1 MTRQFVS
8 AEMRLRCFRV
18 LNYVLS
24 TQVAHGIT
32 DRQVYSAIGMS
43 RGHSP
48 RSRTSLLRMLLIKK
62 GHNTPPRP
70 RGTHLSGGGNVA
82 SD

>member
-1 MTRQFVS
+1 MTRLFVS
-8 AEMRLRCFRV
+8 AEIRLRCFRV

-43 RGHSP
+43 P
-48 RSRTSLLRMLLIKK
+48 RTFTSLKNLTIEDVTNQK
-62 GHNTPPRP
+62 G
-70 RGTHLSGGGNVA
+70 A
-82 SD
+82 